1 MLSKGR
7 IESILMGL
15 SFTVLNAKTES
26 TNNESEGDANC
37 WTEVAREEQRV
48 SAVNEPNPP
57 IPLPIGDLH
66 ITLPILQHGGN
77 SSLYVPECMSDGRY
91 KRVQCYSSF
100 CWCVNE
106 ETGKNIPGTFGQK
119 RPQCDD
125 VSPVR
130 PMKGCT
136 GPRKTQFLKD
146 LKVFLDSMLPAMNS
160 R

>member
-26 TNNESEGDANC
+26 TNNESEGEANC
-37 WTEVAREEQRV
+37 WSDREEQRV
-48 SAVNEPNPP
+48 SAIP
-57 IPLPIGDLH
+57 IPILLASLSSSCCADIVL
-66 ITLPILQHGGN
+66 LLQHGGN
-77 SSLYVPECMSDGRY
+77 SSLYVPECMPDGRY

-106 ETGKNIPGTFGQK
+106 ETGKNIFGTFGKK

-125 VSPVR
+125 ITPVR

-136 GPRKTQFLKD
+136 GVRKTQFLKE
-146 LKVFLDSMLPAMNS
+146 LKVFLDTMLPNMNS

>member
-26 TNNESEGDANC
+26 TNNESEGEANC
-37 WTEVAREEQRV
+37 WSDREEQRV
-48 SAVNEPNPP
+48 SAIP
-57 IPLPIGDLH
+57 ILILPASFPSSSGADIV
-66 ITLPILQHGGN
+66 LPLQHGGN
-77 SSLYVPECMSDGRY
+77 SSLYVPECMPDGRY

-106 ETGKNIPGTFGQK
+106 ETGKNIFGTFGKK

-125 VSPVR
+125 ISPVR

-136 GPRKTQFLKD
+136 GGRKTQFLKE
-146 LKVFLDSMLPAMNS
+146 LKVFLDTMLPNMNS